1 MGLRHATHPTEG
13 AQFHPESILRPHGSA
28 IIRNF
33 LWGPSA
39 ERRQCA
45 PGRLCTRSNVADSQ

>member
-33 LWGPSA
+33 LRAICRKTAVRAGPA
-39 ERRQCA
+39 MHA
-45 PGRLCTRSNVADSQ
+45 